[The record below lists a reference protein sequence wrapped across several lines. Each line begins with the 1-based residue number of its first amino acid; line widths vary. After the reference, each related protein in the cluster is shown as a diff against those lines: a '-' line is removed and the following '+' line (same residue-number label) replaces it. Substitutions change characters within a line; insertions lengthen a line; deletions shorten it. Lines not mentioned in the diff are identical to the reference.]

1 MRMARWMC
9 GKRLLHKV
17 PLAKLRER
25 FGINDIRT
33 VLRRSRLR
41 WFGHVQRKD
50 ENDWVNKIH
59 KVFEA

>member
-1 MRMARWMC
+1 MC